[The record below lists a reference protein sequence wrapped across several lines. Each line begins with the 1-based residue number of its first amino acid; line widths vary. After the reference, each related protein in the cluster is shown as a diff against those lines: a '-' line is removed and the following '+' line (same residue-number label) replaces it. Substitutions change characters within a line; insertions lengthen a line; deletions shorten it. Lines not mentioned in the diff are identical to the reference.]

1 MAAGKWEDFT
11 LEYFTARLE
20 YALGHF
26 FVLAFSGKL
35 IDSARKRNAGQRQYC
50 ELLEIGAA
58 LQYTRR
64 RSDLSH
70 QADTNQCHDHLRCID
85 LKRWQWFMTAAP
97 QKPLNDRAE
106 M

>member
-58 LQYTRR
+58 LQYTQR
-64 RSDLSH
+64 RSDRPP
-70 QADTNQCHDHLRCID
+70 QAGSNHCHDHVRRID
-85 LKRWQWFMTAAP
+85 LKRWQWCMTAAP
-97 QKPLNDRAE
+97 QMPLNDRAE